1 MDVPHL
7 HFNVFRIIDG
17 KGVSIPFKFSDSKTI
32 TRNDVLNNSFYSE
45 LEQELGVKGKDMD
58 VIPNNVIAL
67 PSYKENVFEK
77 YRMAA

>member
-1 MDVPHL
+1 MNNLLSVVPAGSL
-7 HFNVFRIIDG
+7 RAD
-17 KGVSIPFKFSDSKTI
+17 KSD
-32 TRNDVLNNSFYSE
+32 DVLNNSFYSE